1 MAKLYD
7 HSSKRWLIA
16 DDDKVD
22 DLVRSGNYTFE
33 QKQEIPVVGPDGS
46 LGTVPAERATEAF
59 QNGYRWKTSADVKKW
74 EEDGLAEI
82 QRKNFGN
89 ASQAGVAGFLRGTTL
104 GASDVIMPA
113 IAPIL
118 GGNAEDVRAGL
129 GALKEESPTAS
140 TVGQVAGVVTSAML
154 PTSALG
160 AAGGLAAKAKT
171 GAESIATGLNA
182 GKLGKNVAG
191 LAADGAV
198 WGFGEGVSE
207 SALTATNPDEV
218 VDNLVSNV
226 GLGILTGGLFGGAL
240 TGGQVASPYLKD
252 VLDSSLNAVN
262 KRANS
267 TVRGIA
273 KMLVKPA
280 MTLRGQGE
288 LYEQFKNVIDDEAL
302 RKGIAAGDVEGLE
315 ALAKE
320 NKIVARELTKESKA
334 LSKSLKDQI
343 GKATS
348 DERDEIVN
356 LLSAADQDVTQALAT
371 AQSKLEDIGK
381 GFDEYKS
388 TLTGP
393 PAFGE
398 PLIKSIDK
406 QSVSL
411 GKYGSESKALSSEIR
426 NITKAYGTNLTEGR
440 ELQMIRDVKALV
452 NQESRK
458 NLKGAAHEEA
468 KKLWSDMDNILKKSH
483 PNSEVTRYMGMY
495 DTVYGARKNLSKA
508 FNAVTKR
515 GGGIENLLFSPATQV
530 HTAKF
535 MNNLK
540 EFIPELEVVRQAGKD
555 IGKRTAAF
563 NALESKYMQIAKE
576 KISPENIDSFKAI
589 VNELISD
596 PKVLSNVSRV
606 EDIMKA
612 TQGLDTLNPYDATV
626 RIHNVLGKDT
636 KDLEKYARIGQEW
649 SAIQALK
656 GVRQGEMG
664 LTDAVLATVT
674 GGASLPITMARR
686 AGSNPY
692 NTVRMVGKIEEAS
705 KKGKNLLIN
714 SSEKMAKSLISA
726 PVRATT
732 ATIKAKSENTKER
745 QSRYNQVRKTVAE
758 LANPQNM
765 TAAIEQSTGG
775 LPGMSNI
782 KIAVALR
789 LQNAASY
796 LIQELPTNLLA
807 QVTIGPS
814 KDLWRASDA
823 EVARYMRKVDAVNN
837 PLIVASR
844 VEDGTVT
851 MDEINALKNVHPDV
865 YNQLQTSINNA
876 IMSFGE
882 QIPYSR
888 RVQLGTLFGLPTDYS
903 ITPAFIASMQ
913 APYQPMDQGGRPE
926 GSGKRNQNI
935 DISPFDS
942 IQTETSRITYG
953 G

>member
-7 HSSKRWLIA
+7 HKSKKWLVA

-22 DLVRSGNYTFE
+22 ELVRSGDYTFE
-33 QKQEIPVVGPDGS
+33 QGQTIPVVAPDGE
-46 LGTVPAERATEAF
+46 LMDLPAENATAAF
-59 QNGYRWKTSADVKKW
+59 RDGFRWKTSADVKKW
-74 EEDGLAEI
+74 EQDGLADI
-82 QRKNFGN
+82 QRENFGN
-89 ASQAGVAGFLRGTTL
+89 ASQAGVAGFLRGSTL
-104 GASDVIMPA
+104 GASDIIMPA
-113 IAPIL
+113 IAPLL
-118 GGNAEDVRAGL
+118 GGSAKDVRAGL

-140 TVGQVAGVVTSAML
+140 TVGQVAGVVTSSML
-154 PTSALG
+154 PTTALG

-171 GAESIATGLNA
+171 GAETIATGLNA

-191 LAADGAV
+191 LAAEGAV

-207 SALTATNPDEV
+207 SALTATNPNEV

-226 GLGILTGGLFGGAL
+226 GLGALTGGLFGGAL
-240 TGGQVASPYLKD
+240 TGGQVAAPYLKG
-252 VLDSSLNAVN
+252 VLDTSLTATN
-262 KRANS
+262 KVGNKL
-267 TVRGIA
+267 TRGIA
-273 KMLVKPA
+273 KMLVKPT

-288 LYEQFKNVIDDEAL
+288 VYEQFKNVIDDETL
-302 RKGIAAGDVEGLE
+302 RKAIASGDVEGLE

-320 NKIVARELTKESKA
+320 NTVITKELTKESKA

-343 GKATS
+343 SRATS
-348 DERDEIVN
+348 AERDEIVN
-356 LLSAADQDVTQALAT
+356 LLSAADQDVTQALT
-371 AQSKLEDIGK
+371 NAQMKLEDIGK

-388 TLTGP
+388 TLTGA

-406 QSVSL
+406 KSVSL
-411 GKYGSESKALSSEIR
+411 GKYGSESKALSNEIR
-426 NITKAYGTNLTEGR
+426 NITKAYGTNLTEGT
-440 ELQMIRDVKALV
+440 ELQMIRDIKSLV
-452 NQESRK
+452 SQEARK
-458 NLKGAAHEEA
+458 DLKGAAHEEA
-468 KKLWSDMDNILKKSH
+468 KKLWSEMDNILKKKH

-495 DTVYGARKNLSKA
+495 DTVYGARANLSKA
-508 FNAVTKR
+508 FNASTKR

-540 EFIPELEVVRQAGKD
+540 EFIPELEVIRQSGKD

-563 NALESKYMQIAKE
+563 NALEAKYMRIAKD
-576 KISPENIDSFKAI
+576 KISPENIDDFKAI
-589 VNELISD
+589 VNELVAD
-596 PKVLSNVSRV
+596 PKVLSNVNRV
-606 EDIMKA
+606 DDIMRA

-626 RIHNVLGKDT
+626 RLHNVLGKDT
-636 KDLEKYARIGQEW
+636 KGLEKYARIGQEW

-656 GVRQGEMG
+656 GVRQGEVG
-664 LTDAVLATVT
+664 VGDAVMATIT

-705 KKGKNLLIN
+705 KKGKDLLIKA
-714 SSEKMAKSLISA
+714 SEKMSKSLISE

-732 ATIKAKSENTKER
+732 TTLKAKSENTKER

-765 TAAIEQSTGG
+765 SAAIEQSTGG

-782 KIAVALR
+782 KLAVALR
-789 LQNAASY
+789 LQNATSY
-796 LIQELPTNLLA
+796 LIQELPSNPLA

-814 KDLWRASDA
+814 KDLWRASDT
-823 EVARYMRKVDAVNN
+823 EIARYMRKVDAVNN

-851 MDEINALKNVHPDV
+851 MDELNALKNVHPDV
-865 YNQLQTSINNA
+865 YNQLQESINNA
-876 IMSFGE
+876 IMTFGD

-888 RVQLGTLFGLPTDYS
+888 RVQLGTLFSLPTDYS
-903 ITPAFIASMQ
+903 ITPAFITSMQ
-913 APYQPMDQGGRPE
+913 APFSPMDQGGRPE
-926 GSGKRNQNI
+926 GSKSNQNI

-942 IQTETSRITYG
+942 VQTETSKITYKS
-953 G
+953 